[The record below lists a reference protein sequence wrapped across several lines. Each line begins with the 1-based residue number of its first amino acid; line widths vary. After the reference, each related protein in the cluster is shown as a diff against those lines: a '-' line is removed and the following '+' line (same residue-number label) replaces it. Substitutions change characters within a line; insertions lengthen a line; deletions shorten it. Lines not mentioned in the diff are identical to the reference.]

1 MCKRRVVRV
10 RLKVKMKAKVNL
22 KRRTPKR
29 PMSKAM
35 IAKKRRKRSQL
46 YK

>member
-1 MCKRRVVRV
+1 MYKRRAARV
-10 RLKVKMKAKVNL
+10 RLKAKMKATTNL

-35 IAKKRRKRSQL
+35 IAKKRRKRTQL